1 MQEQCSGRTSL
12 HLAVDLQNPSLVRCL
27 LSLGAN
33 VNCFNYGGFTPYHL
47 TYGRQSEE
55 IRCELYEKT
64 AQELRELPDSE
75 SDESDMEESD
85 ASEDEVR
92 TRFTADVD
100 RQNRAFGY
108 GFLTFRLFLPA
119 AVRRHKVW
127 EVDSGPALSWWFEQ
141 AEKLL
146 KGCPATAPHEGKAS
160 APGPRCES
168 RAPRMD
174 SARVLKGHGAC
185 TKEAIVQ
192 QEPFNILYGYK
203 DVYIPGVCNI
213 L

>member
-75 SDESDMEESD
+75 SDESDMEEVD
-85 ASEDEVR
+85 ASEDEVC
-92 TRFTADVD
+92 TRCTADVEPSEP
-100 RQNRAFGY
+100 RFW
-108 GFLTFRLFLPA
+108 LRLPDVSPFPPC
-119 AVRRHKVW
+119 
-127 EVDSGPALSWWFEQ
+127 S
-141 AEKLL
+141 
-146 KGCPATAPHEGKAS
+146 
-160 APGPRCES
+160 
-168 RAPRMD
+168 
-174 SARVLKGHGAC
+174 C
-185 TKEAIVQ
+185 TTT
-192 QEPFNILYGYK
+192 
-203 DVYIPGVCNI
+203 
-213 L
+213 

>member
-1 MQEQCSGRTSL
+1 M
-12 HLAVDLQNPSLVRCL
+12 DLQNPSLVRCL

-75 SDESDMEESD
+75 SDESDMEE
-85 ASEDEVR
+85 ANTSEDEVC
-92 TRFTADVD
+92 TRFTADLD
-100 RQNRAFGY
+100 HQNGALG
-108 GFLTFRLFLPA
+108 GPFLTFPLFLPA

-127 EVDSGPALSWWFEQ
+127 EVDGAPALSWWFEQ

-146 KGCPATAPHEGKAS
+146 KGCLATAPHEGKAS
-160 APGPRCES
+160 EPGPRSES
-168 RAPRMD
+168 RAPRME
-174 SARVLKGHGAC
+174 
-185 TKEAIVQ
+185 TKTVHVWSKVTAPAPKKLLYSKES
-192 QEPFNILYGYK
+192 FNILCGSK
-203 DVYIPGVCNI
+203 DVYILYIQRFIIFV
-213 L
+213 LV